1 LNDASRKLSDLF
13 CRKAIRTGPQLCG
26 EGLDGVVSDIGKG
39 WSLIILLFPDLGP
52 VILDELGGF
61 LAVPSN
67 VITMS
72 KYDWFAVAFTLTNT
86 TAEVLQV
93 RLLDSLLPIQKT
105 QAFLFVFFS
114 SLIRLRVGDCI
125 VAELPPRS
133 EVVTDW
139 AAPKFATKQLDL
151 RLTSL
156 AVIVLQKPAELIKSG
171 QPFAD
176 ATKLLISFILAL
188 RSSAK
193 VNNLVNAQATFN
205 KRSSS

>member
-1 LNDASRKLSDLF
+1 MNDASRKISDLF

-72 KYDWFAVAFTLTNT
+72 KYDWFAVAFTLTNP

-114 SLIRLRVGDCI
+114 SLIRLCVGACI
-125 VAELPPRS
+125 
-133 EVVTDW
+133 
-139 AAPKFATKQLDL
+139 TKTMQL
-151 RLTSL
+151 L
-156 AVIVLQKPAELIKSG
+156 AYS
-171 QPFAD
+171 
-176 ATKLLISFILAL
+176 
-188 RSSAK
+188 
-193 VNNLVNAQATFN
+193 VNAANFFIAYLIFGPRLMLLQNMTFC
-205 KRSSS
+205 SSKG